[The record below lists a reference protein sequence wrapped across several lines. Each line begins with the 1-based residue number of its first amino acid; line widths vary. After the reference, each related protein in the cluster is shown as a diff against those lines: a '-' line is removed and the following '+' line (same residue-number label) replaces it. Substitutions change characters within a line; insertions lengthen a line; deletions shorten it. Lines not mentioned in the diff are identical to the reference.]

1 MIAMNFQEI
10 VQCLGNCTC
19 DSKQDFLIKGI
30 STDSRNIKDGDLF
43 IALIGQKFD
52 GHEFVQSC
60 YEKGAA
66 AVLVSKEVD
75 VECPQIIV
83 DDTLVALRE
92 IAKYYRDKFKTPIIA
107 VTGSTGKTSTKE
119 MIASVLQEKFN
130 VHKTKQNFNNEIGL
144 PLTLFELEKEHD
156 ISVLEMGMNNLGE
169 IERLAYIARPTIGV
183 ITNIGTA
190 HIENLKSRE
199 NILKA
204 KMEIT
209 SFFDNKNTLIVNG
222 DDEYLSTLENLPFR
236 VIKVSTKG
244 KGDYNALDIVNLGEN
259 GVEFKCNY
267 KGKIHEF
274 RIILPGIHNVYNALV
289 AIAIADIYNLT
300 VDEVINGI
308 INFKPGKLR
317 MDIINLEK
325 GIKLINDCYNANLDS
340 MKAALDVLGDYRNNR
355 RIAVLGDM
363 FELGSFSEKA
373 HREVGDYAKSK
384 CDLLIAVGND
394 AKFIF
399 EESNK
404 SIKSFYFN
412 TKEEACQFLN
422 TEIKDNDVVLIKAS
436 RGMQMEYITNC
447 ITEGRKRGI

>member
-1 MIAMNFQEI
+1 MIAMHFQEI
-10 VQCLGNCTC
+10 VQCLEHCTC
-19 DSKQDFLIKGI
+19 DFKEDFLIKGI

-60 YEKGAA
+60 YERGAA
-66 AVLVSKEVD
+66 AVLVSKKVD
-75 VECPQIIV
+75 VDCPQIIV
-83 DDTLVALRE
+83 NDTLAALRE
-92 IAKYYRDKFKTPIIA
+92 IARYYRDKFKTPIIA

-119 MIASVLQEKFN
+119 MIASVLKEKFN

-144 PLTLFELEKEHD
+144 PLTLFELEKEHE

-190 HIENLKSRE
+190 HIENLGSRE
-199 NILKA
+199 NIMKA

-222 DDEYLSTLENLPFR
+222 DDEYLSTLENLPFKL
-236 VIKVSTKG
+236 IKVSTKG
-244 KGDYNALDIVNLGEN
+244 RGDYNAVDIVNLGEN

-267 KGKIHEF
+267 KGKIHDF
-274 RIILPGIHNVYNALV
+274 RIIVPGIHNVYNALV

-317 MDIINLEK
+317 MDIINLEN
-325 GIKLINDCYNANLDS
+325 GIKIINDCYNANLDS
-340 MKAALDVLGDYRNNR
+340 MKAALDVLGDYKNNR

-373 HREVGDYAKSK
+373 HKEVGSYAKDK

-394 AKFIF
+394 ARFIF

-404 SIKSFYFN
+404 SITSIYFK
-412 TKEEACQFLN
+412 TKEEACRFLN
-422 TEIKDNDVVLIKAS
+422 TEIKDKDVILIKAS
-436 RGMQMEYITNC
+436 RGMKMEYITNC